1 MEYDMPLNDLKNRI
15 LEVSVLNNKIN
26 IKERIGTVE
35 IVLYDINW
43 NEDYI
48 RWYDL
53 R

>member
-1 MEYDMPLNDLKNRI
+1 MEYWMVLDDLKNRI

-26 IKERIGTVE
+26 REKIGSVE
-35 IVLYDINW
+35 IRLYDINW
-43 NEDYI
+43 DNDYI